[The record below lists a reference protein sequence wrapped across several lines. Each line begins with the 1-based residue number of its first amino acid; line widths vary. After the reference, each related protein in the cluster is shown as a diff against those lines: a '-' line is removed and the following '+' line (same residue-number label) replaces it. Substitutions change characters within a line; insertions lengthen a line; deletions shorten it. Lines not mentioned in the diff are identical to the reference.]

1 YWDWT
6 EDPRA
11 ASDGQGGTV
20 DLSALVGTMN
30 GMLDGPLAAVHNGGV
45 LAGSREQSGDP
56 ADPPQSVTRSAAAG
70 APGVTGDATVITT
83 GDALPQAQQWEAFRV
98 QLESDHGSAHGYV
111 GGDIGAQHQAFE
123 DPFVFLLHS
132 NVDRLFAMW
141 QAQPGR
147 EWRLDP
153 DQVYG
158 DQSETTGPKSILD
171 PMQPWDGT
179 VEFGAPIEPWVG
191 SSPRIEIKNCRHP
204 SVVRPPCYDTLP
216 LTVSQ
221 VSPAPGDPIRF
232 LDVVEDLPTARALRL
247 RVRGCTKVTATATL
261 TAPFTLLATPIV
273 SPDPD
278 GFEEQDL
285 LVWVLYT
292 PGAAGTSDSG
302 TLSVTVA
309 PTGDAFTIPITAT
322 VVPNPTVG
330 TSLVL
335 DTSGS
340 MSAPSGLLN
349 KDRMDVLHA
358 AAPLFVA
365 LLDADD
371 GVGVVRFDT
380 DATPVTPVQDAGPM
394 IGGAGRLAAG
404 NAITGTATI
413 PAGLTAIG
421 DGLEAAAGQ
430 LAGVAAN
437 YESAATIVFTDGNE
451 TADKTI
457 AQAAASVHSRV
468 FAIGL
473 GTADQLNPGA
483 LSDIA
488 NGTGGY
494 LLLTGNPGID
504 DQLLL
509 QKYFAQVLAGAT
521 NAAIIVDPDGF
532 VPQGGQAVVPF
543 ALTAAD
549 IRADILILGEFAS
562 VLRAEIIAQD
572 GTTLTA
578 GNGAA
583 EATGAAFRVLRVVP
597 ADVLPPGAAP
607 GQWRVVLSVDD
618 GELDQW
624 IRRLRKELSDAD
636 PDTAGQILDRVLT
649 GIKLHGVPYT
659 VTVQARSALRLAVAL
674 SQQSRLPGT
683 SGRLRATLTDSGIPL
698 GGSAAARATVTAPG
712 GSTRTLALASSEPG
726 VYETDVPTTVP
737 GVYRMLVTARGVD
750 HRGAFFTREELRT
763 LAVWARG
770 DDPPPL
776 TVDPAPGDRTFDLC
790 ELLSCLLG
798 DDSIRRLLAKHD
810 LDADHITEC
819 VKAGC
824 G

>member
-1 YWDWT
+1 MSGPVRRNIAHLSPAERQAYVDAVLQADLHSFADGVSYWDKQDQIHQSTHNHGGNSFLPWHRELVNRYEALLQQNNPAVAMHYWDWT

-232 LDVVEDLPTARALRL
+232 LDVVENLPTARALRL
-247 RVRGCTKVTATATL
+247 RVRGCTTVTATATV

-322 VVPNPTVG
+322 VVPNPTVAVIG
-330 TSLVL
+330 IVKASPVGATVTLSVPLSLV
-335 DTSGS
+335 
-340 MSAPSGLLN
+340 P
-349 KDRMDVLHA
+349 
-358 AAPLFVA
+358 
-365 LLDADD
+365 
-371 GVGVVRFDT
+371 
-380 DATPVTPVQDAGPM
+380 
-394 IGGAGRLAAG
+394 
-404 NAITGTATI
+404 
-413 PAGLTAIG
+413 
-421 DGLEAAAGQ
+421 
-430 LAGVAAN
+430 
-437 YESAATIVFTDGNE
+437 
-451 TADKTI
+451 
-457 AQAAASVHSRV
+457 
-468 FAIGL
+468 
-473 GTADQLNPGA
+473 
-483 LSDIA
+483 
-488 NGTGGY
+488 
-494 LLLTGNPGID
+494 
-504 DQLLL
+504 
-509 QKYFAQVLAGAT
+509 
-521 NAAIIVDPDGF
+521 
-532 VPQGGQAVVPF
+532 
-543 ALTAAD
+543 
-549 IRADILILGEFAS
+549 
-562 VLRAEIIAQD
+562 
-572 GTTLTA
+572 
-578 GNGAA
+578 
-583 EATGAAFRVLRVVP
+583 
-597 ADVLPPGAAP
+597 AAP
-607 GQWRVVLSVDD
+607 GV
-618 GELDQW
+618 
-624 IRRLRKELSDAD
+624 
-636 PDTAGQILDRVLT
+636 
-649 GIKLHGVPYT
+649 
-659 VTVQARSALRLAVAL
+659 
-674 SQQSRLPGT
+674 
-683 SGRLRATLTDSGIPL
+683 
-698 GGSAAARATVTAPG
+698 
-712 GSTRTLALASSEPG
+712 
-726 VYETDVPTTVP
+726 
-737 GVYRMLVTARGVD
+737 
-750 HRGAFFTREELRT
+750 
-763 LAVWARG
+763 
-770 DDPPPL
+770 
-776 TVDPAPGDRTFDLC
+776 
-790 ELLSCLLG
+790 
-798 DDSIRRLLAKHD
+798 
-810 LDADHITEC
+810 
-819 VKAGC
+819 
-824 G
+824 